1 MRKKISQ
8 IFGKIAG
15 TQFPK
20 FIQDFINS
28 NYVRH
33 FKIDMSEFKNPQD
46 YESLTALF
54 TRELMIPRKFDE
66 AKEVLISP
74 SDGLCL
80 ECGISNLRKAIS
92 IKGHE
97 YSITELLDSA
107 LSEEDAGRQEEFVY
121 ANIYLSPRDYHRY
134 HAPCDIEILSA
145 LYVPGD
151 LYSVSVK
158 ALEKVENLYAL
169 NERVVLKCRISNKK
183 IVWLVFVGALNVGKM
198 KFIFDNRIQTNAM
211 ASFVQSYEYEN
222 LSVRKG
228 ELLGYF
234 ELGSTIVIVGEKDS
248 LELNLFNS
256 KVLKFGDSVGI
267 IKA

>member
-1 MRKKISQ
+1 MRRKVSQ
-8 IFGKIAG
+8 IFGKIAAFK
-15 TQFPK
+15 FPK
-20 FIQDFINS
+20 PIQNFINS
-28 NYVRH
+28 NYVKY
-33 FKIDMSEFKNPQD
+33 FKIDMSEFKTPGEYD
-46 YESLTALF
+46 SLTALF

-66 AKEVLISP
+66 ASNIFISP
-74 SDGLCL
+74 SDGVCL
-80 ECGISNLRKAIS
+80 ECGTSNLRKALS

-97 YSITELLDSA
+97 YSITELLGSA
-107 LSEEDAGRQEEFVY
+107 LGEEGARQEEFGY

-145 LYVPGD
+145 LYIPGD

-198 KFIFDNRIQTNAM
+198 KFIFDDRIQTNAM

-256 KVLKFGDSVGI
+256 KVLKFGDSVGM